1 MPERYSFLAV
11 TNFPRESL
19 RKVQPFLIPAS
30 LAGAI
35 ESAMEAMRSPM
46 FPRVTITFAARE
58 LLMQGCDA
66 LERDLD
72 AARPITWTIADPPR
86 GPRRREEH
94 VRPRTQRVPDDT
106 FAQLSPI
113 ALPEAVIAR
122 LHLVQRRLTSATNK
136 RVTFAKLV
144 REALARGCVER
155 ERVQRDSEAFVRAHA
170 GLLALAGFPDAS
182 RIRVVASGVSQPFP
196 PSESAPKKPKRAKT
210 PAPRVTKAKK
220 PPGKPSATSRPR
232 ARARRRKATPRRATT
247 GDDGD
252 DSGGGDGPEHQLRR
266 REEQPSVAD
275 AHPASAGRSR

>member
-1 MPERYSFLAV
+1 MAERYSFSAV

-30 LAGAI
+30 LADAI
-35 ESAMEAMRSPM
+35 DAAMEAMRSPM

-72 AARPITWTIADPPR
+72 AARSITWTVADPPR

-94 VRPRTQRVPDDT
+94 LRPRTQRVPDDT

-122 LHLVQRRLTSATNK
+122 LHHVQRRLTTATRK
-136 RVTFAKLV
+136 KVSFAKVV

-155 ERVQRDSEAFVRAHA
+155 ERVLRDSEAFVRAHA

-182 RIRVVASGVSQPFP
+182 RIRVVASGVSQTFP
-196 PSESAPKKPKRAKT
+196 PTKAASKKPKRAKVLT
-210 PAPRVTKAKK
+210 PRATKAKK
-220 PPGKPSATSRPR
+220 PPGKPSATSNPRTRP
-232 ARARRRKATPRRATT
+232 RRRKATPRRVTT
-247 GDDGD
+247 GDEGD
-252 DSGGGDGPEHQLRR
+252 EGGGSDGPERQ
-266 REEQPSVAD
+266 
-275 AHPASAGRSR
+275 RSRPVDVSSIARGHTATTAGCP

>member
-1 MPERYSFLAV
+1 M
-11 TNFPRESL
+11 TNFPHESL

-35 ESAMEAMRSPM
+35 EAAMEAMRSPM

-66 LERDLD
+66 LERDLE
-72 AARPITWTIADPPR
+72 AARPITWTVADPPR

-94 VRPRTQRVPDDT
+94 VRPRTQRVRDDT
-106 FAQLSPI
+106 FSQLSPI
-113 ALPEAVIAR
+113 ALPEALIER
-122 LHLVQRRLTSATNK
+122 LHQLQRRLTTATRK
-136 RVTFAKLV
+136 KVSLAKLV

-155 ERVQRDSEAFVRAHA
+155 ERVLRDSEAFVRANA

-196 PSESAPKKPKRAKT
+196 PNESASKKPR
-210 PAPRVTKAKK
+210 RTKALPPRATKAEK

-232 ARARRRKATPRRATT
+232 ARPRRKATPRRVTT
-247 GDDGD
+247 GDEGD
-252 DSGGGDGPEHQLRR
+252 EGGGSDDPERQLPR
-266 REEQPSVAD
+266 REAVPSVAGVHTV
-275 AHPASAGRSR
+275 AAARVP